1 MRRPLSL
8 LFILLL
14 FSAAVQAQTFRV
26 NGVLVDSADRS
37 PIIGAYIKI
46 MPTSDTTKAVYTA
59 SDLQGKFQLSGL
71 SPQTYRMVITNL
83 TYETLERSF
92 ELKNRNIDFGTIV
105 MKEGSKILQEVQ
117 VVGAIQQSQQKGDTT
132 QFNAAAFKVNPDA
145 TTEELIRKMPGI
157 TVENGEVQAQGERV
171 RRVLVDGKQF
181 FGDDATL
188 ALRNLPAEI
197 VDKIEVF
204 DRQSDQAQFS
214 GFDDGN
220 AEKTIN
226 IVTRADRN
234 RGQFGKLFAGY
245 GLDDRFMAGGN
256 VNIFGKGHRLSVIG
270 LSNNVN
276 QQNFASQDLAG
287 VLGGGG
293 RGGGGRGGGRGGG
306 ADNFMVGGQ
315 SGITNTTALGLNYS
329 ADWGEKTE
337 VTASYFFNRSANSNR
352 QITGRET
359 FLDRGNQ
366 LYSDTSLSSNTNYNH
381 RFNLRLEHKVN
392 DRNSLIFQ
400 PNISLQDNS
409 SESLRKGVTS
419 YKEDGTLINLTE
431 NNRTSQNLAYNINNS
446 LLWRHRFEKQGR
458 TFSVNFSTAINN
470 RERDGT
476 LNSHNL
482 YFTNP
487 VNPGDTID
495 QVSENVTKGIRLGAN
510 ANYTEPLGKSGQLQF
525 GYNISVSNNNSKS
538 ETFHYSEITQDYTHL
553 DSLLSNTFDNRYT
566 THRGGVSYRIRN
578 ASGLMFGAGVDF
590 QHANLFSQQL
600 FPGNNRVDNSFFNVL
615 PNAMLMYRKQGGTN
629 LRIFYRASTQEPSI
643 NQLQNVIDNSNP
655 LFMSAGNPD
664 LKQSY
669 RHMVNVRF
677 NTVGANTGHN
687 MFILISGN
695 LVSNYITNSTIIA
708 QEPMLLPNGLLL
720 EQGAQFTAPV
730 NVNGN
735 MGLRGF
741 VTYGMPIKPLKI
753 NVNLSSG
760 ATYQRTP
767 GMINN
772 VRNLS
777 NSYMLTQGLV
787 ISSNIN
793 ENLDFSLSYN
803 GNYNIVRNSIQQR
816 VNNNY
821 YTQGLGGRVNWIFG
835 KGFVLQSDISSQSYR
850 GLGEGFNQNYT
861 LWNASFGKKMFKKN
875 AGELKITMFDILGQN
890 NSISR
895 NVTET
900 YQQDVISQVL
910 TRYAMLTF
918 TYNIRNFGGRASNSS
933 QPNFDREG
941 GGPGGMPPGGGFR
954 GEGGGYRGGGGFRG
968 N

>member
-1 MRRPLSL
+1 
-8 LFILLL
+8 
-14 FSAAVQAQTFRV
+14 
-26 NGVLVDSADRS
+26 
-37 PIIGAYIKI
+37 
-46 MPTSDTTKAVYTA
+46 
-59 SDLQGKFQLSGL
+59 
-71 SPQTYRMVITNL
+71 
-83 TYETLERSF
+83 
-92 ELKNRNIDFGTIV
+92 
-105 MKEGSKILQEVQ
+105 
-117 VVGAIQQSQQKGDTT
+117 
-132 QFNAAAFKVNPDA
+132 
-145 TTEELIRKMPGI
+145 
-157 TVENGEVQAQGERV
+157 
-171 RRVLVDGKQF
+171 
-181 FGDDATL
+181 
-188 ALRNLPAEI
+188 
-197 VDKIEVF
+197 
-204 DRQSDQAQFS
+204 
-214 GFDDGN
+214 
-220 AEKTIN
+220 
-226 IVTRADRN
+226 
-234 RGQFGKLFAGY
+234 
-245 GLDDRFMAGGN
+245 
-256 VNIFGKGHRLSVIG
+256 
-270 LSNNVN
+270 
-276 QQNFASQDLAG
+276 
-287 VLGGGG
+287 
-293 RGGGGRGGGRGGG
+293 
-306 ADNFMVGGQ
+306 
-315 SGITNTTALGLNYS
+315 
-329 ADWGEKTE
+329 
-337 VTASYFFNRSANSNR
+337 
-352 QITGRET
+352 
-359 FLDRGNQ
+359 
-366 LYSDTSLSSNTNYNH
+366 
-381 RFNLRLEHKVN
+381 
-392 DRNSLIFQ
+392 
-400 PNISLQDNS
+400 
-409 SESLRKGVTS
+409 
-419 YKEDGTLINLTE
+419 
-431 NNRTSQNLAYNINNS
+431 
-446 LLWRHRFEKQGR
+446 
-458 TFSVNFSTAINN
+458 
-470 RERDGT
+470 
-476 LNSHNL
+476 
-482 YFTNP
+482 
-487 VNPGDTID
+487 
-495 QVSENVTKGIRLGAN
+495 
-510 ANYTEPLGKSGQLQF
+510 
-525 GYNISVSNNNSKS
+525 
-538 ETFHYSEITQDYTHL
+538 
-553 DSLLSNTFDNRYT
+553 
-566 THRGGVSYRIRN
+566 
-578 ASGLMFGAGVDF
+578 
-590 QHANLFSQQL
+590 
-600 FPGNNRVDNSFFNVL
+600 
-615 PNAMLMYRKQGGTN
+615 N

-821 YTQGLGGRVNWIFG
+821 YT
-835 KGFVLQSDISSQSYR
+835 
-850 GLGEGFNQNYT
+850 

-941 GGPGGMPPGGGFR
+941 GRPGGMPPGGGFR
-954 GEGGGYRGGGGFRG
+954 GEGGGFRG